1 MVLIIVSLIVSAI
14 IAILAI
20 LIILLFIVPL
30 KTDFV
35 LDTDNSIIQAT
46 ALWLHP
52 FIMARVTLENST
64 PVLNIHV
71 FGKHLIKK
79 KLNKNMSKGHSLE
92 YLGAIEP
99 EDIQVS
105 TRYGFSNP
113 FDTGITCGAVN
124 MVSQLININTFENQP
139 DFLADKNYV
148 YLNASAKIY
157 MGSAIMR
164 ILKIRRLYRRDLQ
177 WIQT

>member
-1 MVLIIVSLIVSAI
+1 MVLILTSLIVSAI

-20 LIILLFIVPL
+20 LIILLFVVPL

-35 LDTDNSIIQAT
+35 LDTNNSILQGT

-52 FIMARVTLENST
+52 FIMARFTLEKGN
-64 PVLNIHV
+64 PILNIHV
-71 FGKHLIKK
+71 FGKHLLKRTIKK
-79 KLNKNMSKGHSLE
+79 KFGKGYSID
-92 YLGAIEP
+92 YLRAIAP
-99 EDIQVS
+99 EDIKV
-105 TRYGFSNP
+105 TTHYGFTNP

-124 MVSQLININTFENQP
+124 MVSQLINISTFENQP
-139 DFLADKNYV
+139 DFLAENDYI

-157 MGSAIMR
+157 IGPAIMK
-164 ILKIRRLYRRDLQ
+164 ILKIIRLNRRDLQ

>member
-1 MVLIIVSLIVSAI
+1 MVLIIVSLIFSAI

-20 LIILLFIVPL
+20 LIILLFIIPL

-35 LDTDNSIIQAT
+35 LDTDNSILQAT

-52 FIMARVTLENST
+52 FIMARVTLENSN
-64 PVLNIHV
+64 PILNVHV
-71 FGKHLIKK
+71 FGKHLLKRT
-79 KLNKNMSKGHSLE
+79 LNKKSGKGHSID
-92 YLGAIEP
+92 YLRAIEP

-105 TRYGFSNP
+105 THYGFSNP

-124 MVSQLININTFENQP
+124 MVSQLINISIFENEP
-139 DFLADKNYV
+139 DFLADKDYV

-157 MGSAIMR
+157 MGPAIMK

>member
-1 MVLIIVSLIVSAI
+1 MALIIVSLIVSVI

-20 LIILLFIVPL
+20 LIILLFVVPL

-35 LDTDNSIIQAT
+35 LDTDNSIVQAT

-52 FIMARVTLENST
+52 FLMARVTLENNN
-64 PVLNIHV
+64 PVLNLHV
-71 FGKHLIKK
+71 FGKHLLKKTIKK
-79 KLNKNMSKGHSLE
+79 KAGKGHSMD
-92 YLGAIEP
+92 YLKAINP
-99 EDIQVS
+99 EDLQIS
-105 TRYGFSNP
+105 THYGFCNP
-113 FDTGITCGAVN
+113 FNTGITCGAIN
-124 MVSQLININTFENQP
+124 MVSQLINISTFENEP
-139 DFLADKNYV
+139 DFVSDKDYV

-157 MGSAIMR
+157 IGPAIMK